1 MARIEDCQF
10 RWRNDGVGAAGCAVM
25 HLGRT
30 GRGIEGSRFPLGIH
44 EPRHASM
51 SQPHSRRRSR
61 QRRPRRGARGCPDR
75 PRRCSPGT
83 RRTHR
88 GRTRRCRTHRGRTR
102 RTHGGRTRRGRP
114 RRTYRVRTR
123 LTHGGRTRRTHRRR
137 THEGERPVKIRK
149 GLRVERPI
157 STPEALQVLEVLAK
171 KRAIREDVSQ
181 HVNNHAAREGW
192 NPDLRWSGV
201 HNLRH
206 GLAAKIFREGV
217 QRTRDAGSWLGPD
230 VEQRYWRKGRIGPRG
245 KRYGPTT
252 TWSRSH

>member
-51 SQPHSRRRSR
+51 SQPHGRRRSR
-61 QRRPRRGARGCPDR
+61 QCRPRRGARGCPDR

-88 GRTRRCRTHRGRTR
+88 GRTHRCRTHR
-102 RTHGGRTRRGRP
+102 GRTRRGRP

-201 HNLRH
+201 HNPRH

-217 QRTRDAGSWLGPD
+217 QRTRDAGSWL
-230 VEQRYWRKGRIGPRG
+230 
-245 KRYGPTT
+245 
-252 TWSRSH
+252 